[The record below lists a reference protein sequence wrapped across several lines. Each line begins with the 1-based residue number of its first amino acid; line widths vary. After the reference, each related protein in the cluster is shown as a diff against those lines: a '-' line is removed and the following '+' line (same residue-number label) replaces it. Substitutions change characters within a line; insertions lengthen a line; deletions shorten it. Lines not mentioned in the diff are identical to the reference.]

1 MDMDKILMT
10 ARQRLADLWSAP
22 YHKHAIMSGDW
33 DSGTLMQ
40 AMVEKVTTEMLAS
53 REEDNPDD

>member
-22 YHKHAIMSGDW
+22 YHKNAIMSGDW
-33 DSGTLMQ
+33 DAGTLMQ
-40 AMVEKVTTEMLAS
+40 TMVEKVTAEMLAS